1 MKILVLRFSSI
12 GDIVLTSPV
21 VRNLKNKFP
30 NSEIH
35 FCTKKKYSVLFESNP
50 FISKVYFLEKK
61 IINLGR
67 ILRREKYDVVID
79 LHSNLR
85 TRIIKLCLFGM
96 SKLYTF
102 KKLNFKKWVYV
113 VFKINRLPPIHIVD
127 RYMNT
132 LSSMGVEND
141 GLGLD
146 YFIPEK
152 DHVLK
157 QSLPVSFQ
165 DNYVVYALGGQHETK
180 KLPFQKIVELCLLIK
195 EPIVFLGAKEDYIQ
209 AQNIIDHFQQQQNKP
224 CFPLLY
230 NGCGLYN
237 LNQSASLLKQSA
249 WVIAHDTGLMHI
261 AAAFKKKIYSI
272 WGNTVPDFGMY
283 PYQTE
288 YVVWENKGLYCRPC
302 SKIGYSVCPK
312 GHFRCMNDI
321 IFKL

>member
-1 MKILVLRFSSI
+1 
-12 GDIVLTSPV
+12 
-21 VRNLKNKFP
+21 
-30 NSEIH
+30 
-35 FCTKKKYSVLFESNP
+35 
-50 FISKVYFLEKK
+50 
-61 IINLGR
+61 
-67 ILRREKYDVVID
+67 
-79 LHSNLR
+79 
-85 TRIIKLCLFGM
+85 
-96 SKLYTF
+96 
-102 KKLNFKKWVYV
+102 
-113 VFKINRLPPIHIVD
+113 
-127 RYMNT
+127 
-132 LSSMGVEND
+132 
-141 GLGLD
+141 
-146 YFIPEK
+146 
-152 DHVLK
+152 
-157 QSLPVSFQ
+157 
-165 DNYVVYALGGQHETK
+165 
-180 KLPFQKIVELCLLIK
+180 LLIK